1 MALIKCPKCGR
12 EISDKAKKCVG
23 CGWKVKLGAIN
34 LKEDPTI
41 SDNSLQKEKLT
52 NESVKAM
59 VDQKQKELELE
70 YKKREEEL
78 AQQRE
83 ALEMAQQELE
93 RTKKE
98 QTPELQRD
106 VSVEKKKNLSNINIL
121 LFMVANI
128 LIMLCFMLIVWRK
141 LDDFSS
147 EIEYLASKSQTESEM
162 QIDETENE
170 VEKKLEDSGEQVG
183 LEDKNE
189 KKELSDSDSKDE
201 NTVGDNDQQIE
212 TEENSKNVVSSNES
226 VNDEN
231 YNVEFEY
238 SDNKVTDSYV
248 HIFVK
253 ITNKAET
260 AICITSQKYFYIN
273 DISIESAFVK
283 VDEEISSGK
292 SALFEIAFERKKIEA
307 AGISTINSL
316 TCQYDI
322 AEKANGENLNSDEIT
337 FEGLGININ

>member
-1 MALIKCPKCGR
+1 M
-12 EISDKAKKCVG
+12 
-23 CGWKVKLGAIN
+23 GAIT
-34 LKEDPTI
+34 LKEDSTI

-52 NESVKAM
+52 NEFVKAM

-83 ALEMAQQELE
+83 ALEMAQQEIE

-98 QTPELQRD
+98 QTPELPRD
-106 VSVEKKKNLSNINIL
+106 VSAEKKNLSNINLL
-121 LFMVANI
+121 LFMVATI

-141 LDDFSS
+141 LDSFSL
-147 EIEYLASKSQTESEM
+147 EIEHLASKSQTESEM

-183 LEDKNE
+183 LEDKNV

-201 NTVGDNDQQIE
+201 NTVGDNDQQVE

-322 AEKANGENLNSDEIT
+322 VEKANGENLNSDEIT